1 MATKKISE
9 LSSVPSVDGT
19 ETFPILKSGFNYRM
33 TVAQVV
39 GWIGNA
45 TASVAGF
52 LSPSDKSKLDAI
64 EAGATANA
72 SNAAL
77 RDRSTHTGTQAAS
90 TITGLA
96 PVAISGSYSDLSGA
110 PVLDTNWSHRPTA
123 AFQSATGTTQGTASA
138 ITKSVFHVGSAD
150 ASNTGIILPA
160 GMTLGTVFTI
170 FNGTG
175 TGLSIYPPAGGQ
187 INYAGVNAPYTLGA
201 YTPLTIVLIDQANG
215 VYQQI

>member
-9 LSSVPSVDGT
+9 LSTVPTVDGS
-19 ETFPILKSGFNYRM
+19 ETFPILKAGYNYKM
-33 TVAQVV
+33 TVSQVI

-45 TASVAGF
+45 TASLAGL
-52 LSPSDKSKLDAI
+52 LSASDKSKLDSMAT
-64 EAGATANA
+64 GATANA
-72 SNAAL
+72 TNAEL
-77 RDRSTHTGTQAAS
+77 RDRATHTGTQAAS

-110 PVLDTNWSHRPTA
+110 PVLDTNWSHRPTV
-123 AFQSATGTTQGTASA
+123 AFQSATGTTQVTASA

-160 GMTLGTVFTI
+160 GMTIGAVFTI

-175 TGLSIYPPAGGQ
+175 TGLSVYPPSGGQ
-187 INYAGVNAPYTLGA
+187 INYAGVNTPYALGA